1 MLSRRV
7 FSGLLASAVA
17 MPRIAE
23 ARHAGNDALT
33 DRFSVMIWVLRKRG
47 SFEQNLENV
56 AKAGYRHIE
65 LIGEFWQWSDADR
78 ERYMNKMAGLG
89 ITIDATTGM
98 KLGFADPAI
107 GDAYIDELKKLI
119 VAARQVKCTRL
130 ILMSGK
136 VLPAVG
142 DEAQR
147 AASIATLKRAA
158 EVLEAEKMDALLEP
172 IDRLENPTY
181 WMDGVE
187 EAATITRAVG
197 SPRIRVLY
205 DFYHEQR
212 TRGNVIEK
220 LEKVFDQVALVHV
233 ADVPKRIDPGTGEMA
248 YANIYRKLK
257 ALNYKGMIAMEFYPE
272 GEPVEA
278 LRKARLEAEKELTI
292 S

>member
-1 MLSRRV
+1 MLAAAA
-7 FSGLLASAVA
+7 LAPYRAT
-17 MPRIAE
+17 AE
-23 ARHAGNDALT
+23 EMN
-33 DRFSVMIWVLRKRG
+33 DRFSVMIWVLRKRA
-47 SFEQNLENV
+47 SFEQNLETV

-65 LIGEFWQWSDADR
+65 LIGEFWQWSEADR
-78 ERYMNKMAGLG
+78 KRYMAKMASLE

-98 KLGFADPAI
+98 KLGFADPAT
-107 GDAYIDELKKLI
+107 GDAYVAELKRLI
-119 VAARQVKCTRL
+119 LAAKQVGCNRL

-136 VLPAVG
+136 VLPQVG
-142 DEAQR
+142 DEGQR

-197 SPRIRVLY
+197 SQRIKVLY

-220 LEKVFDQVALVHV
+220 LERVIDQVALVHV
-233 ADVPKRIDPGTGEMA
+233 ADVPKRSDPGTGEMN
-248 YANIYRKLK
+248 YENIYRKLK
-257 ALNYKGMIAMEFYPE
+257 QLNYKGMIAMEFYPE
-272 GEPVEA
+272 SDPVEA
-278 LRKARLEAEKELTI
+278 LRKARLDAEKLLA
-292 S
+292 

>member
-1 MLSRRV
+1 MLSRRA

-17 MPRIAE
+17 MPRIVE
-23 ARHAGNDALT
+23 ARPVGNDALT

-56 AKAGYRHIE
+56 ARAGYRHIE

-136 VLPAVG
+136 VLPTVG
-142 DEAQR
+142 DEAQH

-197 SPRIRVLY
+197 SPRIKVLY

-220 LEKVFDQVALVHV
+220 LEKVFDQMALVHV

-272 GEPVEA
+272 GEPAEA
-278 LRKARLEAEKELTI
+278 LRKARLEAEEELTI

>member
-1 MLSRRV
+1 
-7 FSGLLASAVA
+7 

-23 ARHAGNDALT
+23 AQQAGNDALT

-47 SFEQNLENV
+47 SFEQNLEAV

-78 ERYMNKMAGLG
+78 ERYMAKMAALG

-136 VLPAVG
+136 VLPTVG

-197 SPRIRVLY
+197 SPRIKVLY

-272 GEPVEA
+272 RDPVEA

>member
-1 MLSRRV
+1 MAYAQ
-7 FSGLLASAVA
+7 SGS
-17 MPRIAE
+17 
-23 ARHAGNDALT
+23 

-47 SFEQNLENV
+47 TFEQNLDTV
-56 AKAGYRHIE
+56 AKAGFRHIE

-78 ERYMNKMAGLG
+78 ERYMAKMASLG

-98 KLGFADPAI
+98 KLGFADPAT
-107 GDAYIDELKKLI
+107 GDAYIAELKKLI
-119 VAARQVKCTRL
+119 VAAKQVKCNRL

-142 DEAQR
+142 DEGQR
-147 AASIATLKRAA
+147 AASVATLKLAA
-158 EVLEAEKMDALLEP
+158 EVLEAEGMDALLEP

-220 LEKVFDQVALVHV
+220 LEKAFDQIALVHI
-233 ADVPKRIDPGTGEMA
+233 ADVPKRSDPGTGEMN
-248 YANIYRKLK
+248 YGNIYRKLK
-257 ALNYKGMIAMEFYPE
+257 ELKYQGMVAMEFYPV
-272 GEPVEA
+272 GDPVEGLKKA
-278 LRKARLEAEKELTI
+278 LQDAERELG
-292 S
+292 

>member
-1 MLSRRV
+1 MLSRRA
-7 FSGLLASAVA
+7 FGGMLAATALVPHLA
-17 MPRIAE
+17 AAE
-23 ARHAGNDALT
+23 EGN
-33 DRFSVMIWVLRKRG
+33 DRFSVMIWVLRKRA
-47 SFEQNLENV
+47 SFEQNLETV

-78 ERYMNKMAGLG
+78 KRYMAKMASLG

-98 KLGFADPAI
+98 KLGFADPAT
-107 GDAYIDELKKLI
+107 GDAYLTELKKLI
-119 VAARQVKCTRL
+119 LAAKQVECSRL

-136 VLPAVG
+136 VLAAVG
-142 DEAQR
+142 EESQR

-158 EVLEAEKMDALLEP
+158 EVLEREKMDALLEP

-197 SPRIRVLY
+197 SQRIKVLY

-220 LEKVFDQVALVHV
+220 LEKVIDQVTLVHI
-233 ADVPKRIDPGTGEMA
+233 ADVPKRSDPGTGEMN
-248 YANIYRKLK
+248 YENIYRKLK
-257 ALNYKGMIAMEFYPE
+257 QLNYQGMIAMEFYPE
-272 GEPVEA
+272 SDPVEA
-278 LRKARLEAEKELTI
+278 LRKARLDAEKGLA
-292 S
+292 

>member
-1 MLSRRV
+1 M
-7 FSGLLASAVA
+7 LASMALAENLPHVA
-17 MPRIAE
+17 FAQ
-23 ARHAGNDALT
+23 GGS

-47 SFEQNLENV
+47 SFEQNLEDV
-56 AKAGYRHIE
+56 AKAGYKHIE
-65 LIGEFWQWSDADR
+65 LIGEFWKWSDADR
-78 ERYMNKMAGLG
+78 ERYMAKMASLG

-98 KLGFADPAI
+98 KLGFADPATS
-107 GDAYIDELKKLI
+107 DAYIAELKKLI
-119 VAARQVKCTRL
+119 VAAKQVKCTRL

-142 DEAQR
+142 DEGQR
-147 AASIATLKRAA
+147 AASVATLKRAA
-158 EVLEAEKMDALLEP
+158 EVLETEGMDALLEP

-187 EAATITRAVG
+187 EAAAMTRAVA
-197 SPRIRVLY
+197 SPRIKVLY

-220 LEKVFDQVALVHV
+220 LVKAFDQIALVHI
-233 ADVPKRIDPGTGEMA
+233 ADVPKRSDPGTGEMA

-272 GEPVEA
+272 GDPVEA
-278 LRKARLEAEKELTI
+278 LKKARLEAERELA
-292 S
+292 

>member
-1 MLSRRV
+1 MAAATALTPAMT
-7 FSGLLASAVA
+7 LAQTSS
-17 MPRIAE
+17 
-23 ARHAGNDALT
+23 LT

-47 SFEQNLENV
+47 TFEQNLETV
-56 AKAGYRHIE
+56 AQAGFRHIE
-65 LIGEFWQWSDADR
+65 LIGEFWQWPDADR
-78 ERYMNKMAGLG
+78 ERYMAKMAELG

-98 KLGFADPAI
+98 KLGFADPAT
-107 GDAYIDELKKLI
+107 GDAYLAQLKKLI
-119 VAARQVKCTRL
+119 ATAKQVQCTRL

-142 DEAQR
+142 DEGQR

-158 EVLEAEKMDALLEP
+158 EVLEAEGMDALLEP

-197 SPRIRVLY
+197 SQRIRVLY

-220 LEKVFDQVALVHV
+220 LEKVIDQVALVHI
-233 ADVPKRIDPGTGEMA
+233 ADVPKRSDPGTGEMN

-272 GEPVEA
+272 GDPVEG
-278 LRKARLEAEKELTI
+278 LRKALLMAERDLG
-292 S
+292 

>member
-1 MLSRRV
+1 M
-7 FSGLLASAVA
+7 LASAALVQTLPRVA
-17 MPRIAE
+17 FAQDMS
-23 ARHAGNDALT
+23 
-33 DRFSVMIWVLRKRG
+33 DRLSVMIWVLRKRG
-47 SFEQNLENV
+47 NFEQNLETV
-56 AKAGYRHIE
+56 AKAGFRHIE
-65 LIGEFWQWSDADR
+65 MIGEFWQWTDADR
-78 ERYMNKMAGLG
+78 ERYMAKMASLG

-98 KLGFADPAI
+98 KLGFADPAT
-107 GDAYIDELKKLI
+107 GDAYITELKKLI
-119 VAARQVKCTRL
+119 VAAKQVKCTRL

-142 DEAQR
+142 DEGQR

-158 EVLEAEKMDALLEP
+158 EVLEAEGMTALLEP

-197 SPRIRVLY
+197 SPHIRVLY

-220 LEKVFDQVALVHV
+220 LEKAFDQIDLVHI
-233 ADVPKRIDPGTGEMA
+233 ADVPRRSDPGTGEMN

-257 ALNYKGMIAMEFYPE
+257 ALNYKGMVAMEFYPE

-278 LRKARLEAEKELTI
+278 LRKARLYAERELG
-292 S
+292 

>member
-1 MLSRRV
+1 MLVSAA
-7 FSGLLASAVA
+7 LLTQVTMAQS
-17 MPRIAE
+17 PS
-23 ARHAGNDALT
+23 LT

-47 SFEQNLENV
+47 TFEQNLDTV
-56 AKAGYRHIE
+56 AKAGYKHIE

-78 ERYMNKMAGLG
+78 ERYMAKMAALG
-89 ITIDATTGM
+89 ITVDATTGM
-98 KLGFADPAI
+98 KLGFADPAT
-107 GDAYIDELKKLI
+107 GDAYIAELKKLI
-119 VAARQVKCTRL
+119 VAAKQVKCTRL

-136 VLPAVG
+136 VLPVG

-147 AASIATLKRAA
+147 AASIATLKRVA
-158 EVLEAEKMDALLEP
+158 EVLEAEGMDALLEP

-197 SPRIRVLY
+197 SPRLRVLY

-212 TRGNVIEK
+212 TRGNLIEK
-220 LEKVFDQVALVHV
+220 LEKSIDQVALVHV
-233 ADVPKRIDPGTGEMA
+233 ADVPKRSDPGTGEIV

-272 GEPVEA
+272 ADPTEA
-278 LRKARLEAEKELTI
+278 LRKARLEAEREL

>member
-1 MLSRRV
+1 MLAATALV
-7 FSGLLASAVA
+7 PHLAA
-17 MPRIAE
+17 AE
-23 ARHAGNDALT
+23 EGN
-33 DRFSVMIWVLRKRG
+33 DRFSVMIWVLRKRA
-47 SFEQNLENV
+47 SFEQNLETV

-78 ERYMNKMAGLG
+78 KRYMAKMASLG

-98 KLGFADPAI
+98 KLGFADPAT
-107 GDAYIDELKKLI
+107 GDAYLTELKKLI
-119 VAARQVKCTRL
+119 LAAKQVECSRL

-136 VLPAVG
+136 VLAAVG
-142 DEAQR
+142 EESQR

-158 EVLEAEKMDALLEP
+158 EVLEREKMDALLEP

-197 SPRIRVLY
+197 SQRIKVLY

-220 LEKVFDQVALVHV
+220 LEKVIDQVTLVHI
-233 ADVPKRIDPGTGEMA
+233 ADVPKRSDPGTGEMN
-248 YANIYRKLK
+248 YENIYRKLK
-257 ALNYKGMIAMEFYPE
+257 QLNYQGMIAMEFYPE
-272 GEPVEA
+272 SDPVEA
-278 LRKARLEAEKELTI
+278 LRKARLDAEKGLA
-292 S
+292 

>member
-1 MLSRRV
+1 M
-7 FSGLLASAVA
+7 LASAALVQGL
-17 MPRIAE
+17 PRFAF
-23 ARHAGNDALT
+23 AQAGAS

-47 SFEQNLENV
+47 SFEQNLEAV

-78 ERYMNKMAGLG
+78 ERYMAKMAALG
-89 ITIDATTGM
+89 ISIDATTGM
-98 KLGFADPAI
+98 KLGFADPAN
-107 GDAYIDELKKLI
+107 GDAYLAELKKLI
-119 VAARQVKCTRL
+119 VAAKQVKCSRL

-147 AASIATLKRAA
+147 AASVATLKRVA
-158 EVLEAEKMDALLEP
+158 EVLEAEGMNALLEP

-220 LEKVFDQVALVHV
+220 LEKAIDQVALVHV
-233 ADVPKRIDPGTGEMA
+233 ADVPKRSDPGTGEMN
-248 YANIYRKLK
+248 YGNIYRKLK
-257 ALNYKGMIAMEFYPE
+257 ALNYKGMVAMEFYPE
-272 GEPVEA
+272 GDPVEA
-278 LRKARLEAEKELTI
+278 LRKARLEAERELG
-292 S
+292 